1 MDYKNKYLKYKNK
14 YLSLRDKY
22 LNIFSEEY
30 KTKGYNKNKYLS
42 LKKSLKGGANCPKV
56 GFFQHIGECWHDAFS
71 MVLLYSDG
79 LSEHIQNVFDNNFN
93 VDECIEYAK
102 QNSDRCLL
110 PKNIKAKDYDKFI
123 YHARQYISELYSRYM
138 NDKKD
143 FLEDL
148 VLASNPPIDFS
159 RARRNSITETL
170 VCTKSIMDIRNI
182 NIKPEFKRDYTFEYH
197 GATRFFYE
205 FSYEIIAI
213 ELFNYLLLNY
223 FPLTP
228 YNLPIKK
235 KFIHNET
242 IYIKADIINILDLET
257 LNEINMDELIRLY
270 QEILKLESLI
280 DVCNGVIIHLY
291 DNENYASAHA
301 AAFIKCKD
309 KEFFYDNNSVIPGE
323 NVKEYI
329 HDESELFNKSDKYR
343 INKKTVLKE
352 FKWKT
357 YLKEYVKWKKEYI
370 EDIFKEIILFIKMYR
385 KSKKK
390 FNYEYIFKRPR
401 IKSKI
406 YKLYKVFQD
415 HTLPGKAYLEYEM
428 SIYAFN
434 CIVIKDFIDEQS
446 YKDSIPIFIKTMWE
460 RGWDVDLGVDLGVES
475 VGLYSG

>member
-1 MDYKNKYLKYKNK
+1 MDYKEKYLKYKNK
-14 YLSLRDKY
+14 YLSLK
-22 LNIFSEEY
+22 
-30 KTKGYNKNKYLS
+30 KS
-42 LKKSLKGGANCPKV
+42 LKSLKGGANCPKV
-56 GFFQHIGECWHDAFS
+56 GFIQHEGECWHDSLS

-102 QNSDRCLL
+102 QNSDSCLL

-148 VLASNPPIDFS
+148 LLASNPPIDFS

-182 NIKPEFKRDYTFEYH
+182 NIKPEFKRDYTFEQH
-197 GATRFFYE
+197 G
-205 FSYEIIAI
+205 SDIMSHQIITI

-223 FPLTP
+223 FPLTLYP
-228 YNLPIKK
+228 LPMNK
-235 KFIHNET
+235 KFIHCEPIN
-242 IYIKADIINILDLET
+242 IINIKNDKNILDLRR
-257 LNEINMDELIRLY
+257 LNEINMDELNRLY

-280 DVCNGVIIHLY
+280 DVCNGVIITLF
-291 DNENYASAHA
+291 DTKNYHYGHGHIVAC
-301 AAFIKCKD
+301 IKCKD
-309 KEFFYDNNSVIPGE
+309 KEFFYDDNSVIE
-323 NVKEYI
+323 KEDIIEYI
-329 HDESELFNKSDKYR
+329 HDESELLNKSDKYR
-343 INKKTVLKE
+343 INKKTVLEE

-357 YLKEYVKWKKEYI
+357 HFKQFVKLKKKGI
-370 EDIFKEIILFIKMYR
+370 EDIFKEINRFRGFYK

-390 FNYEYIFKRPR
+390 FNYDYIFTRNR
-401 IKSKI
+401 IKLEI
-406 YKLYKVFQD
+406 VEIMIGFQRHFLPGQTYLYKNF
-415 HTLPGKAYLEYEM
+415 
-428 SIYAFN
+428 SISRFD

-446 YKDSIPIFIKTMWE
+446 YKDSVPISIKKMWK

-475 VGLYSG
+475 VGLYGVLD